1 MASGTQFWTSFAEAP
16 VLPFTKRNARPAD
29 EDSEVI
35 RTAEIEVLRSKSAYR
50 AQPPRA
56 RSMSSSSDE
65 ELTRVAP
72 GRKPAATPPASVR
85 RPWSPAPAVA
95 AGLGSVREDAE
106 TLVRAS
112 ASMSPFPSA
121 RVAAGR
127 RADQPLSPDSIP
139 PVALCAPSRA
149 GTVITPRPRTPGR
162 PTAIWAAALVAMGV
176 FAGLASSVLARG
188 DADSIVDATASFV
201 DPARAGSTHTASA
214 AAVGQLAVAM
224 PVVMSA
230 QSPAPQPAPVAPAP
244 VAAVRAH
251 LPPVA
256 YAAPARAVAHHPA
269 KPVPRAPA
277 EAKVAASEPKTAP
290 AKAAPK
296 AAHAHNDEDM
306 VESASAA
313 DALARAQ
320 LEAALR

>member
-1 MASGTQFWTSFAEAP
+1 
-16 VLPFTKRNARPAD
+16 
-29 EDSEVI
+29 
-35 RTAEIEVLRSKSAYR
+35 
-50 AQPPRA
+50 
-56 RSMSSSSDE
+56 
-65 ELTRVAP
+65 
-72 GRKPAATPPASVR
+72 
-85 RPWSPAPAVA
+85 
-95 AGLGSVREDAE
+95 
-106 TLVRAS
+106 
-112 ASMSPFPSA
+112 
-121 RVAAGR
+121 
-127 RADQPLSPDSIP
+127 
-139 PVALCAPSRA
+139 
-149 GTVITPRPRTPGR
+149 
-162 PTAIWAAALVAMGV
+162 MGV

-230 QSPAPQPAPVAPAP
+230 QSPAPQPAPVAPVPGAERTVAPADLPVAPAP

>member
-1 MASGTQFWTSFAEAP
+1 
-16 VLPFTKRNARPAD
+16 
-29 EDSEVI
+29 
-35 RTAEIEVLRSKSAYR
+35 
-50 AQPPRA
+50 
-56 RSMSSSSDE
+56 MSSSSDE

-162 PTAIWAAALVAMGV
+162 PTAI
-176 FAGLASSVLARG
+176 ARG

-230 QSPAPQPAPVAPAP
+230 QSPAPQPAPVAPVPGAERTVAPADLPVAPAP